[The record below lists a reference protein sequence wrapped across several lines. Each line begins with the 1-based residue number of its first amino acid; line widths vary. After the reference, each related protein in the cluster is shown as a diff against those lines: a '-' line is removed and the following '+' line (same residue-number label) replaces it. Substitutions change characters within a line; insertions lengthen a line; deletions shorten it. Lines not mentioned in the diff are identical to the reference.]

1 MQPKLL
7 MLTKPCHDSGKFIR
21 TEQVR
26 DLVDEGDIDVQE
38 LTGSSTW
45 ELAVEAGII
54 GALHG
59 TGLSL
64 KANAAGTIDPSVVAD
79 IWSRYGAVDERGRLQ
94 HLDQC
99 GVIGVSHCLHGHSL
113 LGSLLLCFSVIHL
126 AFECC
131 ILTLDCNDRMSGPR
145 DLWLH
150 RRWQQ
155 LNRGLGTVE
164 RGFIEAIIG
173 LIEVKFS
180 DYFAL
185 LVYNEE
191 IFVVLGQAKQISL
204 LTRQGCLTIL
214 LFSGE

>member
-1 MQPKLL
+1 
-7 MLTKPCHDSGKFIR
+7 
-21 TEQVR
+21 
-26 DLVDEGDIDVQE
+26 
-38 LTGSSTW
+38 
-45 ELAVEAGII
+45 
-54 GALHG
+54 
-59 TGLSL
+59 
-64 KANAAGTIDPSVVAD
+64 
-79 IWSRYGAVDERGRLQ
+79 
-94 HLDQC
+94 
-99 GVIGVSHCLHGHSL
+99 
-113 LGSLLLCFSVIHL
+113 
-126 AFECC
+126 
-131 ILTLDCNDRMSGPR
+131 MSGPR